1 MKEDFD
7 AFLNT
12 EDFAVEVQSANPDRT
27 FAAIFDNEATL
38 ASLGG
43 MELES
48 TTPQLETKAENVADF
63 VRGETTVTV
72 PGIADPFTVDR
83 VKPDGTG
90 WALVELVP

>member
-1 MKEDFD
+1 MWEDFD
-7 AFLNT
+7 AFLRLD
-12 EDFAVEVQSANPDRT
+12 DFAVQVRSENPDRT
-27 FAAIFDNEATL
+27 FAAIFDNESVL

-48 TTPQLETKAENVADF
+48 TTPQMETKAVSVVGF
-63 VRGETTVTV
+63 VRGGTLVYI
-72 PGIADPFTVDR
+72 PGIETPFTVNR